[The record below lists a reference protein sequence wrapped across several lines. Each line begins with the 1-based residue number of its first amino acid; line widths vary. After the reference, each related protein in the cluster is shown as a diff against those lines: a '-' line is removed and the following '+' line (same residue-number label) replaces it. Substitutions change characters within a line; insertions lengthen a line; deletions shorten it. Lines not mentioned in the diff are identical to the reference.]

1 MSTDTPPEPLLTD
14 RRTLLSDG
22 YTETLEAVRPNRDR
36 AGAIR
41 VRPATLTRPK
51 GAGYGPRGAVIV
63 LPTGEASIVLTPA
76 QATALADNLIDTL
89 EDQK

>member
-1 MSTDTPPEPLLTD
+1 MATDTPPAPPLMD
-14 RRTLLSDG
+14 RRKLLSDG
-22 YTETLEAVRPNRDR
+22 YAETLEAVRPNRDR

-51 GAGYGPRGAVIV
+51 GAGYGPRGALIV
-63 LPTGEASIVLTPA
+63 LPDGERSIVLTPA

-89 EDQK
+89 EAQK